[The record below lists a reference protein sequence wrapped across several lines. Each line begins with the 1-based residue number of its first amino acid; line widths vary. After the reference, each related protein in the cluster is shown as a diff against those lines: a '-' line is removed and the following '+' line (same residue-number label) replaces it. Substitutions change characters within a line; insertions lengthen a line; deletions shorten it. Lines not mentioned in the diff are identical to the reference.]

1 MWDNPRQL
9 NALAGFLV
17 GLAGLALALAG
28 MQLLLHS
35 GLWPLRE
42 VSVRGELKH
51 TTRAEIEAVLQ
62 GRVAGNFLDAGL
74 SEVRSGLEQLPWV
87 RRVSVRRVWPD
98 RLEVSVEE
106 QVPLARWGD
115 GALVNT
121 FGERFAGRSDA
132 PLPQFIAPAGS
143 EGELARRY
151 TRFAQTLAPLGAEI
165 EQVVLTPRFA
175 WQLRLS
181 NGLHLVLGR
190 DADAA
195 QARLERFA
203 KVFAATLGKT
213 GRRYDYVDL
222 RYPNGFA
229 LRVPGLRG

>member
-9 NALAGFLV
+9 NAVAGFLV
-17 GLAGLALALAG
+17 GLAGLAFALTG
-28 MQLLLHS
+28 TQFLLHS

-51 TTRAEIEAVLQ
+51 ATRAQIEAVLQ
-62 GRVAGNFLDAGL
+62 GRVAGNFFDVGL

-98 RLEVSVEE
+98 RLEVTLEE
-106 QVPLARWGD
+106 QVPLARLGD

-132 PLPQFIAPAGS
+132 PLPEFVAPAGS
-143 EGELARRY
+143 EAEVARRY
-151 TRFAQTLAPLGAEI
+151 ARFAQTLAPLGAEI

-203 KVFAATLGKT
+203 AVFAATLGKT